1 MKLKIIN
8 KPKEGEY
15 PPYAIVYLNQV
26 PDDGDLIG
34 HLENGQKL
42 IYDFY
47 SSQSEEKLMY
57 RYEPGKWTMKDILAH
72 IIDDERVFCYRALR
86 FARNDKTE
94 LPGVEQDQDAEYAC
108 ANDREISDILDEYIK
123 VRASSISL
131 FQSFNEKMVARK
143 GKASGFNVSVSALGY
158 LIAGHELHHVKIIKE
173 RYL

>member
-1 MKLKIIN
+1 MKIID

-15 PPYAIVYLNQV
+15 PPYAIIYIDQV
-26 PDDGDLIG
+26 PDDGNLIDYLG
-34 HLENGQKL
+34 KGKVLTNK
-42 IYDFY
+42 FY
-47 SSQSEEKLMY
+47 SDQSEKILMS

-94 LPGVEQDQDAEYAC
+94 LPGVDQDIDAEFAC
-108 ANDREISDILDEYIK
+108 ANDRDISELLDEYNK
-123 VRASSISL
+123 VRDSSIAL
-131 FQSFNEKMVARK
+131 FKSFSEEMIERT

-158 LIAGHELHHVKIIKE
+158 LIAGHELHHLKIIKE